1 MLLGEAKRKPRL
13 KRSFAYL
20 RRLLEKLSNWPRGL
34 ILCGETA
41 KPWVRMNQA
50 EIICTLLIV
59 VAALA
64 ILAKKVELPYPVL
77 LVIGGLALGFVPGLP
92 GLQLQPDIVF
102 LFLLPPLLYPA
113 AVFTSWR
120 DFRANLRPIL
130 LLAIGLVLLTTA
142 FVAIVTHALTGLP
155 WPAAFV
161 LGAIISPPDAVAATA
176 ITSRLRVPRMIVTV
190 LDGESLVN
198 DATALVAYR
207 FAIAAMMSGTFSLP
221 EAVGRFLLVAVGGT
235 GIGLAVG
242 WLVAQVQRRLD
253 DPPVQMTISLL
264 TPFAAY
270 IPAERLHLSGV
281 LAVVVSGLFMG
292 WRGPQILTARTR
304 LNIYVFWEMMVFLLN
319 GLVFVLIGLQLPRI
333 LHTLSGRSL
342 KQLIWQGALISFAAI
357 FIRIAWVFA
366 STNLLRL
373 VTVTP
378 GQRPPWQGTAI
389 VAWTGMRGV
398 VSLAAALGVPLTLSN
413 GDPFPGR
420 DYILFVTFC
429 VILATLVLQG
439 LTLPALIH
447 RLGVVDDGLANI
459 EERTARLKANEAAL
473 AYLGEIDHKFTPDLV
488 ERLRAEYDDRIRQLE
503 VSANVEETS
512 QDGMVAPSYQRL
524 QQEALDVERKTI
536 IQLRD
541 EFVINDEVLRRIQAD
556 LDHAEAR
563 LHVRE

>member
-1 MLLGEAKRKPRL
+1 
-13 KRSFAYL
+13 
-20 RRLLEKLSNWPRGL
+20 
-34 ILCGETA
+34 
-41 KPWVRMNQA
+41 MNQA
-50 EIICTLLIV
+50 EVICTLLIV

-64 ILAKKVELPYPVL
+64 ILAKKVTLPYPVL

-92 GLQLQPDIVF
+92 GVQLDPDLVF

-120 DFRANLRPIL
+120 DFRANLTPIL
-130 LLAIGLVLLTTA
+130 LLAIGLVLLTTVL
-142 FVAIVTHALTGLP
+142 VAVVAHALTGLP
-155 WPAAFV
+155 WAAAFV
-161 LGAIISPPDAVAATA
+161 LGAVVSPPDAVAATA
-176 ITSRLRVPRMIVTV
+176 ITSRLRVPRKIVSV

-207 FAIAAMMSGTFSLP
+207 FAVAAMISGTFSLHG
-221 EAVGRFLLVAVGGT
+221 AAGRFFLVAAGGIC
-235 GIGLAVG
+235 IGLAVG
-242 WLVAQVQRRLD
+242 WLAAHLQRRLD

-270 IPAERLHLSGV
+270 IPSERLHVSGV
-281 LAVVVSGLFMG
+281 LAVVTAGMFMG

-342 KQLIWQGALISFAAI
+342 KQLIWHGVLISAAAI
-357 FIRIAWVFA
+357 VVRIAWVFA

-373 VTVTP
+373 VSAIRHKEDPYP
-378 GQRPPWQGTAI
+378 GWRNAAI
-389 VAWTGMRGV
+389 VGWTGMRGV
-398 VSLAAALGVPLTLSN
+398 VSLAAALAIPLTLAD
-413 GDPFPGR
+413 GHPFPGR
-420 DYILFVTFC
+420 DYILFITFC

-439 LTLPALIH
+439 LTLPAVIH
-447 RLGVVDDGLANI
+447 RLGVVDDGLANV
-459 EERTARLKANEAAL
+459 EERTARLKANETAL
-473 AYLGEIDHKFTPDLV
+473 AYLSEVDKRFPPEVID
-488 ERLRAEYDDRIRQLE
+488 RLRVEYDDRIRQLE
-503 VSANVEETS
+503 ACAKSDEDQADEP
-512 QDGMVAPSYQRL
+512 MVPSFAQL
-524 QQEALDVERKTI
+524 QQEALDVERRTI

-541 EFVINDEVLRRIQAD
+541 EYVINDEVLRRIQAD

>member
-1 MLLGEAKRKPRL
+1 
-13 KRSFAYL
+13 
-20 RRLLEKLSNWPRGL
+20 
-34 ILCGETA
+34 
-41 KPWVRMNQA
+41 MNQA
-50 EIICTLLIV
+50 EVICTLLIV
-59 VAALA
+59 VAALV
-64 ILAKKVELPYPVL
+64 ILAKKVALPYPVL

-92 GLQLQPDIVF
+92 AVQLEPDIVF

-120 DFRANLRPIL
+120 DFRANLSPIL

-142 FVAIVTHALTGLP
+142 FVAVVTHALTGLP
-155 WPAAFV
+155 WAAAFV
-161 LGAIISPPDAVAATA
+161 LGAIISPPDAAAATA
-176 ITSRLRVPRMIVTV
+176 ITSRLRVPRKIVTV

-207 FAIAAMMSGTFSLP
+207 FAIAAMITGRFSLS
-221 EAVGRFLLVAVGGT
+221 EAIGRFFLVALGGT

-242 WLVAQVQRRLD
+242 WLASQVQRRLD

-264 TPFAAY
+264 TPFTAY
-270 IPAERLHLSGV
+270 IPSERLHVSGV
-281 LAVVVSGLFMG
+281 LAVVASGLFLG

-304 LNIYVFWEMMVFLLN
+304 LNIFVFWEMMVFLLN

-333 LHTLSGRSL
+333 LHTLSGHSFR
-342 KQLIWQGALISFAAI
+342 QLLWLGALISGAAI
-357 FIRIAWVFA
+357 VVRIAWVLT

-373 VTVTP
+373 ISVTLRKGDP
-378 GQRPPWQGTAI
+378 YPEWQNAAI

-398 VSLAAALGVPLTLSN
+398 VSLAAALAVPLTLSD
-413 GDPFPGR
+413 GSPFPGR
-420 DYILFVTFC
+420 DYILFITFC

-439 LTLPALIH
+439 LSLPALIR
-447 RLGVVDDGLANI
+447 RLGVVDDGLANV

-473 AYLGEIDHKFTPDLV
+473 AYLAEVDNRFPPDLV

-503 VSANVEETS
+503 VCESVGGDRA
-512 QDGMVAPSYQRL
+512 DGMIAPSYQRL
-524 QQEALDVERKTI
+524 QQDALDVERRTI
-536 IQLRD
+536 IRLRD
-541 EFVINDEVLRRIQAD
+541 EYVINDEVLRRIQSD